1 MKLQQLR
8 YIHEV
13 AQHGMNISAAAVAL
27 HTSQPGVS
35 KQIML
40 LEEELGLAI
49 FVRNG
54 KHLSGLTPAG
64 ERIVEIARDVLRRAD
79 NIHTVAKEF
88 TAVNKGSLS
97 LATTHTQSRYVLPPV
112 ISRFIAKYPEV
123 ALHMHQGTPLQI
135 AELAATGTADLAI
148 ATEAM
153 ELFSDLIMVPCYRWN
168 RVILVPQKHQLAKV
182 KTLTLADVARFPLVT
197 YVFGFTGRS
206 RLDEAFGAA
215 GLSPHVVFTAADAD
229 VIKTYVRLGIG
240 IGIVASM
247 AWDPVKD
254 SDLVALDASHLF
266 DFSVTRIGFQRG
278 AVLRS
283 YIYDFI
289 AMFSPHLTR
298 SLIEQAQLAGSQ
310 DEIDQLFAAT
320 DIPIYS

>member
-13 AQHGMNISAAAVAL
+13 AQQGMNISAAALAL

-35 KQIML
+35 KQIMM

-54 KHLSGLTPAG
+54 KHLTGLTPAG
-64 ERIVEIARDVLRRAD
+64 EKIVEIARDILRRTD
-79 NIHTVAKEF
+79 NIHLVAKEF
-88 TAVNKGSLS
+88 TAPNKGSLS

-168 RVILVPQKHQLAKV
+168 RVILVPQSHELAGTK
-182 KTLTLADVARFPLVT
+182 KLTLADVARFPLVT

-247 AWDPVKD
+247 AWDPVND

-266 DFSVTRIGFQRG
+266 DYSVTRIGFQRS

-289 AMFSPHLTR
+289 AMFSPHLSR
-298 SLIEQAQLAGSQ
+298 SLIEQAQLADSQ
-310 DEIDQLFAAT
+310 DEIDQLFA
-320 DIPIYS
+320 DIEIPIYS